1 MTLVVGLVNQAGV
14 LLCADTLVSSDVA
27 VAYESK
33 ILPVRFP
40 DGRALIGYSGFATF
54 AKSAIERIEVS
65 LNRYSGGPRSLDDI
79 VQNIRKVWF
88 ACFKESHSGKDL
100 SGDQILAAIW
110 STRDQGVRLY
120 CSSNE
125 SFAESVQNSECIGF
139 GDLVGRFVM
148 GSGAGGIAI
157 PERRAFERAVRA
169 VGLAKDFLPS
179 SIGGRLIAVNLSGQ
193 GLVHIHGWQDVHHVE
208 SYASDLDGAVRELSD
223 LFFSTLMDPRA
234 LDDVLTSYSAKLR
247 YLQEFWQSDA
257 TRNLL
262 PDSIPPEAEG
272 IWRAFNEADQ

>member
-1 MTLVVGLVNQAGV
+1 M
-14 LLCADTLVSSDVA
+14 
-27 VAYESK
+27 
-33 ILPVRFP
+33 
-40 DGRALIGYSGFATF
+40 
-54 AKSAIERIEVS
+54 
-65 LNRYSGGPRSLDDI
+65 NRHNGSPRSLDDI
-79 VQNIRKVWF
+79 TQNIRKVWL
-88 ACFKESHSGKDL
+88 ACFRESHKDKSL
-100 SGDQILAAIW
+100 SADQIMAAIW
-110 STRDQGVRLY
+110 SKKEQAVRLY

-125 SFAESVQNSECIGF
+125 ALAENVNSECIGC

-148 GSGAGGIAI
+148 GSGAGGETI

-169 VGLAKDFLPS
+169 VGLTKSFMPS

-208 SYASDLDGAVRELSD
+208 SYASDLDGAGRELSD
-223 LFFSTLMDPRA
+223 LFFSALTDARE

-257 TRNLL
+257 TRNSL